1 MGGGV
6 CVCVGGGDCLS
17 CTICVYISMY
27 SCLPTARKIF
37 LSMHTIEYI
46 TALHVASCTHL
57 YMQERTFALIIH
69 IRMFLAPCSIYARK
83 IFPLYLY
90 IYNQV
95 HYCSACC
102 FMYTFG
108 NNICSDYTYWLPA
121 PFMQGNYFS
130 LIIHNSCLPHC
141 STGLVMTL
149 VSTLRVCM

>member
-1 MGGGV
+1 
-6 CVCVGGGDCLS
+6 
-17 CTICVYISMY
+17 
-27 SCLPTARKIF
+27 
-37 LSMHTIEYI
+37 MHTIKYT
-46 TALHVASCTHL
+46 TAVHVASCTHL

-102 FMYTFG
+102 FKYTFG

-130 LIIHNSCLPHC
+130 LIICIFLPPHTAAQGWLWHSCLRWGSAC
-141 STGLVMTL
+141 DWVCAGCGDTGLWGA
-149 VSTLRVCM
+149 VSPRRQHHSYICQEVRYAML